1 VEALTLGCLLY
12 QLTTETGMPHLEENL
27 RYATTE
33 ATRCL
38 TRSDLATV
46 FPILSHPALHGCAL
60 RPESESDDSLTY
72 ILGCEGS
79 RDTTGSARWD
89 LSAEHLRGT
98 LNVRLG
104 GKNMTFYQ
112 RVTARLVSQ
121 RQPASTK

>member
-1 VEALTLGCLLY
+1 VEVLTLGCLLY

-27 RYATTE
+27 RYATIE

-38 TRSDLATV
+38 TRSDLATL
-46 FPILSHPALHGCAL
+46 FPVLGHPALRGCTL

-72 ILGCEGS
+72 VLACEGS
-79 RDTTGSARWD
+79 QGTTGSAHWE
-89 LSAEHLRGT
+89 LSRDQLRGT
-98 LNVRLG
+98 LDVRLG

-112 RVTARLVSQ
+112 RVTARLVPQ